1 MDALRVSN
9 LHAYYGKAHILQG
22 VDLVV
27 PEGTVVALLG
37 RNGAG
42 KTTLLKAIMRLVTRT
57 EGDVVL
63 FGRSIARLASDARAR
78 AGIAYMSQDLRVFPE
93 LSVEE
98 NLRVAANA
106 VAAPVPLTEVVKS
119 IPELKELLSH
129 AAGRL
134 SGGQQQLVALGR
146 SLTMNCRM
154 VLMDEPTEGLMPLL
168 VHRIGELIKL
178 LAARSVAVLLVEQN
192 VALGLSTANH
202 VYVLE
207 KGRMVADGAPHAI
220 VQQGLLQRYLGVR
233 VGV

>member
-9 LHAYYGKAHILQG
+9 LHAYYGKSHILQG

-63 FGRSIARLASDARAR
+63 FGSSIARLPSDARAR

-106 VAAPVPLTEVVKS
+106 VATPIPLTEVLKS

-168 VHRIGELIKL
+168 VKRIGELIKL

-207 KGRMVADGAPHAI
+207 KGRIVADGAPRAI
-220 VQQGLLQRYLGVR
+220 VQQGLLQRYLGV
-233 VGV
+233 GGSA

>member
-220 VQQGLLQRYLGVR
+220 VQQGLLQRSLGVR